1 MQKIGLYIIYL
12 FVAGFYV
19 ACKPKTN
26 SEEEPAKSE
35 TAVQTPVTII
45 EVTRDTLRQYTELNA
60 TSVYLQSNIVKA
72 PSNGYIKSVNVS
84 PGQFIAAGKVLFS
97 LQTKE
102 AKNIGSVINN
112 LDTSF
117 KFSGLTDIRA
127 SQTGYISQLN
137 HQVGDYV
144 QDGEQLAAI
153 STENSFGFV
162 LNVPYEMRQFV
173 TLHKQVEVDLPDG
186 TRLNGVVGLIMPAVD
201 SVSQTQRVLVR
212 ISSSLAVPENLVAK
226 VKVLKTQK
234 NNVVAI
240 PKEAILSNES
250 QSNFW
255 VMKMLDTA
263 TAIKVPVTKGLEADG
278 KIEIITPQFKPGEQ
292 VLIRGNYGLGD
303 TAKVKIVKP
312 E

>member
-1 MQKIGLYIIYL
+1 MHKIGLYIIFL
-12 FVAGFYV
+12 IAAGFYTG
-19 ACKPKTN
+19 CKSKTT

-35 TAVQTPVTII
+35 SDVQTPVTVID
-45 EVTRDTLRQYTELNA
+45 VARDTLRQYAELNA
-60 TSVYLQSNIVKA
+60 TSTYLQSNIVKA
-72 PSNGYIKSVNVS
+72 PSNGYIKSVNIS
-84 PGQFIAAGKVLFS
+84 PGQFIAAGKILFS

-102 AKNIGSVINN
+102 AKNIGTVINN

-117 KFSGLTDIRA
+117 RFSGLTEIKA
-127 SQTGYISQLN
+127 SQTGYINQLN

-162 LNVPYEMRQFV
+162 LNVPYEMRRFV

-186 TRLNGVVGLIMPAVD
+186 TKLNGVVGMIMPAVD

-212 ISSSLAVPENLVAK
+212 VNSSVTIPENLVAK

-234 NNVVAI
+234 YNVIAI
-240 PKEAILSNES
+240 PKEAILSDES
-250 QSNFW
+250 QNTFW
-255 VMKMLDTA
+255 VMKMLDSSTA
-263 TAIKVPVTKGLEADG
+263 VKVPVTKGLEANG
-278 KIEIITPQFKPGEQ
+278 KIEITAPEFKPGDQ
-292 VLIRGNYGLGD
+292 LLISGNYGLGD
-303 TAKVKIVKP
+303 TARVKIMKP